1 MIELKLKITI
11 LLFLLVF
18 SFVNNLI
25 IGFENL
31 KNITKNV
38 DEEVFFMKVDYEI
51 EPTNKV
57 KKYFKTLYKYF
68 IFYVFYFNIDDLPS
82 VIKTLNYY

>member
-1 MIELKLKITI
+1 MIELKFKITI

-82 VIKTLNYY
+82 VINTLNYY

>member
-1 MIELKLKITI
+1 MKFKIII

-57 KKYFKTLYKYF
+57 KGYVKTLYKYF
-68 IFYVFYFNIDDLPS
+68 IFYIFYFNIDDLPS

>member
-1 MIELKLKITI
+1 MKVKITI

-51 EPTNKV
+51 EPTNKE

>member
-1 MIELKLKITI
+1 MIELKYKIVI
-11 LLFLLVF
+11 LLGLLVF

-31 KNITKNV
+31 KNITKDV

-51 EPTNKV
+51 EPTNKTKNYV
-57 KKYFKTLYKYF
+57 KTLYKYF

>member
-1 MIELKLKITI
+1 MIVLKYKIII

-25 IGFENL
+25 LGFDNL
-31 KNITKNV
+31 KNITKEV

-51 EPTNKV
+51 EPSSKTKS
-57 KKYFKTLYKYF
+57 YMKTLYKYF

-82 VIKTLNYY
+82 VIKALNYY